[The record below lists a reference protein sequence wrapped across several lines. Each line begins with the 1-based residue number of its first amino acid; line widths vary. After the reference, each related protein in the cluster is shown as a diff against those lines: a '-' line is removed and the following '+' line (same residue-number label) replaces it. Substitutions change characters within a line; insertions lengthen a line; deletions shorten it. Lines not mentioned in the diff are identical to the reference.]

1 MIVVIVSMVDWE
13 FSGCIS
19 NGKKIHHRLYV
30 ALPTWI
36 CYFHTCF
43 THDRRFAT
51 TLPIQA
57 TDHYIAS
64 EYIRS
69 PHVKYR
75 KYSSTAPPEL
85 WHHRLALVDCTVV
98 VIPPLLANNTTN
110 NKTQVS
116 VLVHPVV
123 FEKNPRNCCGV
134 EKEYQTLIRS
144 LGKLDFWLC
153 STDGG
158 PPRAIFHRLGVL
170 ILISGQD
177 RRPVTIRGYQRS
189 PPWFC
194 VQWG

>member
-19 NGKKIHHRLYV
+19 NGKKIQHRLYV

-51 TLPIQA
+51 TLPIHA

-64 EYIRS
+64 EYIWSS
-69 PHVKYR
+69 PVKYC

-110 NKTQVS
+110 NKNTDLCAGPS
-116 VLVHPVV
+116 GGLR
-123 FEKNPRNCCGV
+123 EESK
-134 EKEYQTLIRS
+134 
-144 LGKLDFWLC
+144 KLLW
-153 STDGG
+153 SWE
-158 PPRAIFHRLGVL
+158 GVL
-170 ILISGQD
+170 NVNSVFGETGFLAMYI
-177 RRPVTIRGYQRS
+177 
-189 PPWFC
+189 W
-194 VQWG
+194 WGSTAGSSIDLEY